1 MHSLLIITPLVII
14 CALGFASA
22 RFKWLEEN
30 HIAGLSKFTFNFT
43 IPAFL
48 FYKMLNADLTGA
60 LAFDYFISFY
70 APLLIIYFLA
80 WCINFF
86 FHEHHKGNVSAS
98 ASFALGASYSNTV
111 IIALPVLLALFGDKV
126 ISLVFLLITFH
137 SALLFTLTSL
147 LAVFDKDENNSR
159 KIDWHKLGKQT
170 VNNPIIMSIT
180 GGLVFN
186 VLTID
191 LPEFVDVTLE
201 TLSAPAITLALFLL
215 GCSLNKYHIRTQKYF
230 ISVASV
236 IKLFVFPALVYF
248 TAKEL
253 MNLPELMT
261 VVVVIMSASPTGVNA
276 YLIAALQGKH
286 QDTVAGTVVAS
297 TVLSTITIPLW
308 LSFLM

>member
-22 RFKWLEEN
+22 RFQWLEES
-30 HIAGLSKFTFNFT
+30 HIAGLGKFTFNFT

-60 LAFDYFISFY
+60 LALNYFISFY
-70 APLLIIYFLA
+70 VPLLCIYLLA
-80 WCINFF
+80 WTINYL
-86 FHEHHKGNVSAS
+86 FHEHHKGNIAAS

-111 IIALPVLLALFGDKV
+111 IIALPVLLAVFGDQV

-137 SALLFTLTSL
+137 SALLFSLTSL
-147 LAVFDKDENNSR
+147 LAVFDKSDANSR

-170 VNNPIIMSIT
+170 INNPIIMSIS

-186 VLTID
+186 ILAID
-191 LPEFVDVTLE
+191 LPQVVDITLE

-215 GCSLNKYHIRTQKYF
+215 GCSLNKYQIRSQKYF
-230 ISVASV
+230 ISVASI
-236 IKLFVFPALVYF
+236 IKLLIFPALVYI
-248 TAKEL
+248 TATHIMHL
-253 MNLPELMT
+253 SELMT

-297 TVLSTITIPLW
+297 TMLSTITIPLW